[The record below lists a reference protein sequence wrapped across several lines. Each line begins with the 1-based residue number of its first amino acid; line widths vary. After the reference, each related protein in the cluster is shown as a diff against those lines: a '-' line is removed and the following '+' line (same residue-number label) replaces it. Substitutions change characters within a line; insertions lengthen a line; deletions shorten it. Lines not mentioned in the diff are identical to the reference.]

1 MGGAGLKCAL
11 IEMIGGVNVCTALKV
26 DIEEEEDAGIV
37 LVLIIGKD
45 DEVLDEVV
53 VKLSI
58 LRLLGLVSGSGVGVL
73 VGVTSNWTAFRTL
86 GGPLA

>member
-11 IEMIGGVNVCTALKV
+11 VEVIGAVNVCTALKV
-26 DIEEEEDAGIV
+26 DIEADAAGM
-37 LVLIIGKD
+37 VLIVEKD
-45 DEVLDEVV
+45 DDDDMVAE
-53 VKLSI
+53 LSI

>member
-1 MGGAGLKCAL
+1 MGGAGLKGAL
-11 IEMIGGVNVCTALKV
+11 VEVIGAVNVCTALKV
-26 DIEEEEDAGIV
+26 DIEEDAAGIV
-37 LVLIIGKD
+37 LIVEK
-45 DEVLDEVV
+45 DEVIDDMAAE
-53 VKLSI
+53 LSI